1 MSEKEIGRLLYNN
14 LTLIEY
20 GEPDNRSSFFIQS
33 GVVGFYA
40 SDDELYDLYS
50 LLSYYY
56 NMDAADNIVI
66 SLK

>member
-20 GEPDNRSSFFIQS
+20 GEPDNRNSFFIQS

>member
-1 MSEKEIGRLLYNN
+1 MSNKEVGRLVYNN

-20 GEPDNRSSFFIQS
+20 EEPEEKSSFFIQS

-40 SDDELYDLYS
+40 TDEELYDLYS

-56 NMDAADNIVI
+56 NMDTANEVVI
-66 SLK
+66 NLK

>member
-1 MSEKEIGRLLYNN
+1 MNQKEVGRLVYNN

-20 GEPDNRSSFFIQS
+20 EEPNDKSSFFIQS

-40 SDDELYDLYS
+40 TDKELNDLHN

-56 NMDAADNIVI
+56 NMDTVNDTVI
-66 SLK
+66 SIR

>member
-1 MSEKEIGRLLYNN
+1 MKDKEVGRLVYNN

-20 GEPDNRSSFFIQS
+20 EELNSESSFFVQS

-40 SDDELYDLYS
+40 SSDELYDLYS

-56 NMDAADNIVI
+56 NMETADNIVI
-66 SLK
+66 SIK

>member
-1 MSEKEIGRLLYNN
+1 MAKKEIGRLTYNN

-20 GEPDNRSSFFIQS
+20 EEFNGRSSFFIQS

-40 SDDELYDLYS
+40 TDDELYDLYS

-56 NMDAADNIVI
+56 NMETANNVVVSI
-66 SLK
+66 K

>member
-1 MSEKEIGRLLYNN
+1 MKDKEVGRLVYNN

-20 GEPDNRSSFFIQS
+20 EEPNQKSSFFIQS

-40 SDDELYDLYS
+40 TEDELYDLYS

-56 NMDAADNIVI
+56 NMDAANDIII
-66 SLK
+66 SVK